1 MYNIINS
8 KYVIV
13 SITCILV
20 FLFINSLTVVE
31 GAKNMLKGP
40 KGDKGS
46 KGDKGDTGAT
56 GPKGDKGDKGN
67 TGNTGATGAKGDRGP
82 RGLSA
87 NTQNMN
93 IQIKEQVEKALP
105 ALVKQAIAPTV
116 ENINNTQATTKKQ
129 VDDILKSKT
138 DFNNTVQNSID
149 SIKNT
154 TRNGII
160 RMRDRKRIFST
171 NLSNQYKMYQTGIS
185 AQATE
190 ASDSIKKLSTEISDV
205 SNKTI
210 AARDQA
216 YNYKN
221 ESENIYNQVFGQS
234 TKVKVTNN
242 NDEFITKQGFTS
254 MDGFTPMDGFKPMV
268 GSGYINLNS
277 DNKSLFDL
285 EKVVIDKIN
294 NFNAIYYRF
303 IRCKTINNCMVNVKT
318 EQDVKTAADEVNTA
332 ITNLQTAYTAAKIQ
346 TDDKTFNDNHNIIM
360 EKAKSIDELRRSLD
374 TKMEEILKSRNP
386 PNELTR
392 QYDSTVYT
400 GIMWSILATS
410 VLFYVFTEM

>member
-20 FLFINSLTVVE
+20 FLFVNSLKVVE
-31 GAKNMLKGP
+31 GAKNMLKGD
-40 KGDKGS
+40 KGDKGK
-46 KGDKGDTGAT
+46 KGDTGDTGPKGDRGPKGDTGAT
-56 GPKGDKGDKGN
+56 GA
-67 TGNTGATGAKGDRGP
+67 TGATGKKGDTGP
-82 RGLSA
+82 QGPA
-87 NTQNMN
+87 ADGTN
-93 IQIKEQVEKALP
+93 IDKKIIKEVEKALP
-105 ALVKQAIAPTV
+105 SLVKQAIAPTV
-116 ENINNTQATTKKQ
+116 ETINDTQTKIKEE
-129 VDDILKSKT
+129 VKNILKSRS
-138 DFNNTVQNSID
+138 DFNTEVQNSID

-171 NLSNQYKMYQTGIS
+171 NLTKRYDTHQRDLSL
-185 AQATE
+185 QAN
-190 ASDSIKKLSTEISDV
+190 AAKSSIDKLSTEISDV

-210 AARDQA
+210 AARDEA
-216 YNYKN
+216 YDYSNK
-221 ESENIYNQVFGQS
+221 SENIYNQVFGAG
-234 TKVKVTNN
+234 TAVKVISN
-242 NDEFITKQGFTS
+242 NDEFINKQGFTS
-254 MDGFTPMDGFKPMV
+254 MDGFKSMDGFTPMN

-285 EKVVIDKIN
+285 EKVVIDQIN
-294 NFNAIYYRF
+294 DFNAIYYRY
-303 IRCKTINNCMVNVKT
+303 IRCKTINCTENVKS
-318 EQDVKTAADEVNTA
+318 EGDVKNAADKVNTA
-332 ITNLQTAYTAAKIQ
+332 ITNLETAYTSANIKT
-346 TDDKTFNDNHNIIM
+346 TDAGFKDNHKIIM

-392 QYDSTVYT
+392 KHDSTVYT

>member
-20 FLFINSLTVVE
+20 FLFMNSLTVVE
-31 GAKNMLKGP
+31 GAKNMLKGDKGD

-46 KGDKGDTGAT
+46 TGATGAT
-56 GPKGDKGDKGN
+56 GPKGPKGSKGD
-67 TGNTGATGAKGDRGP
+67 TGPAADGT
-82 RGLSA
+82 
-87 NTQNMN
+87 N
-93 IQIKEQVEKALP
+93 IDKKIIEEVNKALP
-105 ALVKQAIAPTV
+105 SLVKKAIAPTV
-116 ENINNTQATTKKQ
+116 KNINNTQATTKKQ

-171 NLSNQYKMYQTGIS
+171 NLSNQYNMYKTGIS
-185 AQATE
+185 GQATE

-216 YNYKN
+216 YDYSNK
-221 ESENIYNQVFGQS
+221 SENIYNQVFGAG
-234 TKVKVTNN
+234 TAVKVISN
-242 NDEFITKQGFTS
+242 NDEFINKQGFTS
-254 MDGFTPMDGFKPMV
+254 MD

-285 EKVVIDKIN
+285 EKVVIDQIN
-294 NFNAIYYRF
+294 DFNAIYYRF
-303 IRCKTINNCMVNVKT
+303 IRCKTINCTENVKS
-318 EQDVKTAADEVNTA
+318 EGDVKNAADKVNTA
-332 ITNLQTAYTAAKIQ
+332 ITNLETAYTSANIKT
-346 TDDKTFNDNHNIIM
+346 TDAGFKDNHKIII

-392 QYDSTVYT
+392 KHDSTVYT

-410 VLFYVFTEM
+410 ILFYVFTEM